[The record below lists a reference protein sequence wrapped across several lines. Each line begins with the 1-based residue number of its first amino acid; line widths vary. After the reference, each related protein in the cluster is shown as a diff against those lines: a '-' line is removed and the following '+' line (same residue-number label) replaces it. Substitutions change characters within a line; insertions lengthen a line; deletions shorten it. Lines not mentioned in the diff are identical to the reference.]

1 MADGDRSRKRKGYVR
16 LFVHA
21 QECAVEDMI
30 GIGIAVKNHSGRI
43 IDWHAERRSIEPGV
57 SPQLSA
63 IEQALK
69 VALKRRAKNVTV
81 LIDDAMAVRQANRE
95 SDVPAESV
103 TTYMRLRALLN
114 QLPKAAIRY
123 VCPEQN
129 LEAQHLAKAAAVNER
144 VGILTRNKMP
154 SLFSIKDTAERE
166 MF

>member
-1 MADGDRSRKRKGYVR
+1 MAGEGRSHKRKGYVR

-21 QECAVEDMI
+21 QECSVQDMI

-43 IDWHAERRSIEPGV
+43 IDWHAEQRSIEPGV
-57 SPQLSA
+57 NPQLSA

-69 VALKRRAKNVTV
+69 HALQIGAKNVTLLV
-81 LIDDAMAVRQANRE
+81 DDVTAVRQANRE
-95 SDVPAESV
+95 SNVPSESV
-103 TTYMRLRALLN
+103 TTYMRLRALMN

-129 LEAQHLAKAAAVNER
+129 LEAQHLAKVAAKER
-144 VGILTRNKMP
+144 VGTLTRSKMP
-154 SLFSIKDTAERE
+154 SLFPVKDMVERE